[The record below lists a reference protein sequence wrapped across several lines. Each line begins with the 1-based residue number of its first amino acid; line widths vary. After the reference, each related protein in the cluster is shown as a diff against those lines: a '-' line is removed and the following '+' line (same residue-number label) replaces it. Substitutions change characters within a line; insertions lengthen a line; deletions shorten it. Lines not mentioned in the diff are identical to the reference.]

1 MFKYEHEK
9 IDFKIFK
16 EMSIIFFLY
25 VYIYISVYGA
35 EKKCWGSAFS
45 ASLLMQSVCVFV
57 FSLSFLAGL

>member
-25 VYIYISVYGA
+25 VYIYLYM
-35 EKKCWGSAFS
+35 ERKKKCWGSAFS